1 MLNNL
6 FKVSWRQKN
15 AGIICYMLTS
25 LACLQQEN
33 VKKSRKLMK
42 LANIDEE
49 NLHIFLATWGTL
61 MKFSEKMCLII
72 ILKVTKKQGFTS
84 SVENTVL
91 KKPQG
96 GDQIDS
102 PSLFRVKKTLDPWQG
117 SEYSSG
123 SEYTRILNVPGLHKV
138 FKKMQHYRCL
148 TGFRIFLSFQ
158 IWQGSKY
165 GLQDYTGF

>member
-1 MLNNL
+1 MKVILSGGLQFDPPFIFQEELTQCQCNFKQLLKNL

-102 PSLFRVKKTLDPWQG
+102 PSLFRVKKTLHHR
-117 SEYSSG
+117 S
-123 SEYTRILNVPGLHKV
+123 
-138 FKKMQHYRCL
+138 L
-148 TGFRIFLSFQ
+148 TGFWIFLRFWIYQDSKCARVT
-158 IWQGSKY
+158 QGI
-165 GLQDYTGF
+165 